1 MRRILPIVTSVLIF
15 SLVIVACTSAADSG
29 GNKAPATSTDATQVT
44 PIPTEST
51 SSLSTNSSDPA
62 KPDEASSKEED
73 KNNSTSEANQKE
85 KNAKPTNSTTE
96 SSTPSKTPATQEKS
110 KPSSPAKP
118 SSSSSNRALSSVENE
133 VVRLVNIER
142 QKAGLQPLVADT
154 KLSSVARTKS
164 QDMIDLRYFD
174 HQSPRYG
181 SPFDMMRQFG
191 IRYQAAGENIACG
204 HPTPAEVMKSWM
216 NSPGHRANILSRDF
230 TKIGVGSAKGG
241 SYGVYWTQQFIR

>member
-29 GNKAPATSTDATQVT
+29 GNKAPATSTDASQVA
-44 PIPTEST
+44 PVPTEST
-51 SSLSTNSSDPA
+51 SSLSTNSSEPT
-62 KPDEASSKEED
+62 KSEASGKEEG
-73 KNNSTSEANQKE
+73 KNNSTAEANQKE
-85 KNAKPTNSTTE
+85 KNVKPTNSTTE
-96 SSTPSKTPATQEKS
+96 SPTTSKTPTTQEKS
-110 KPSSPAKP
+110 KTPSPAKP
-118 SSSSSNRALSSVENE
+118 PANSSNRSLSSVENE

-142 QKAGLQPLVADT
+142 QKAGLKPLVADT
-154 KLSSVARTKS
+154 KLSSVARAKS
-164 QDMIDLRYFD
+164 QDMIDLRYFN

-204 HPTPAEVMKSWM
+204 QPTPAEVMKGWM